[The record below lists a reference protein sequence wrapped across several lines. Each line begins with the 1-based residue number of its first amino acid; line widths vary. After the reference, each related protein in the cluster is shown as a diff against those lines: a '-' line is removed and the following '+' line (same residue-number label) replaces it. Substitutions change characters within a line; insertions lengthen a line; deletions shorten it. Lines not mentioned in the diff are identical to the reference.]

1 MHDIFVPYID
11 QAYDKVNYLLEM
23 QPVTCA
29 SLPKQ
34 MPKAGIYLLSE
45 GERHWY
51 VGRSNNIR
59 GRLARHSRAGATHRM
74 AAFAFRL
81 ARQQTGNLKAA
92 YKAGA
97 GSRDGLMKE
106 ALFLDA
112 FSRAKERI
120 RAMDVRFVE
129 EVDPTRQ
136 ALLEIYTAV
145 VLGTPYNDFDTH

>member
-1 MHDIFVPYID
+1 
-11 QAYDKVNYLLEM
+11 
-23 QPVTCA
+23 
-29 SLPKQ
+29 
-34 MPKAGIYLLSE
+34 
-45 GERHWY
+45 
-51 VGRSNNIR
+51 
-59 GRLARHSRAGATHRM
+59 M